1 MYTENQQPTANSQEK
16 NTSYASII
24 HLSSFIGVL
33 LPFIPF
39 ANILAPLILWLIK
52 KDEDEFVNKNGK
64 SCLNFEISLLL
75 YSFIVLII
83 LTIFIAIFGVTSMVS
98 LGVNISDIP
107 NLSSPS
113 DIAEEL
119 IPAVLGG
126 LGLYLLF
133 ALILFIFY
141 IVVKIKAAIRAS
153 NGEVYRYPLAI
164 SFFKI

>member
-33 LPFIPF
+33 VPFIPF

-75 YSFIVLII
+75 YSFIIGIIGIISLII
-83 LTIFIAIFGVTSMVS
+83 YLALTFGMVIFEENNVDLLSESA
-98 LGVNISDIP
+98 L
-107 NLSSPS
+107 LSSS
-113 DIAEEL
+113 I
-119 IPAVLGG
+119 IG
-126 LGLYLLF
+126 
-133 ALILFIFY
+133 ALILGFFAIVIFIFY
-141 IVVKIKAAIRAS
+141 VVVKIKGAIRAS